1 MECLPTFVQM
11 HNLPKD
17 NASNREIGQPSV
29 KEGSIKT
36 SFFNNI
42 FSTSFEFL
50 KPNNFIFF

>member
-1 MECLPTFVQM
+1 MSPTFVQI

-50 KPNNFIFF
+50 NLTILFFF